1 MARLANTS
9 VDEVQAS
16 RLDVARDFAV
26 QHQIYVVL
34 KGYRTLIATPEG
46 KVFIN
51 PLGNP
56 GMATGGTGDVL
67 TGVLAA
73 WLAQLL
79 DAEAACKIARVPAR
93 ARRRSDRGRRRG
105 SGDDGRRPCRAS
117 RRRRARADRPPAR
130 KAIQWPVLRSSPR
143 HSEQET
149 FALGEKVAATLQPGT
164 FVLLHGDLGAGKTAF
179 VRGMAAGLGA
189 NPDDVSSPTF
199 VLIQHYKGRDA
210 ADARRSVPPRQRRCC
225 R

>member
-1 MARLANTS
+1 MQS
-9 VDEVQAS
+9 S

-79 DAEAACKIARVPAR
+79 DAEAACKIGVYLHALAGDLAEADEGEVAMTAGDLAAHLGDAVLELT
-93 ARRRSDRGRRRG
+93 ARRRVKPSNGQ
-105 SGDDGRRPCRAS
+105 S
-117 RRRRARADRPPAR
+117 
-130 KAIQWPVLRSSPR
+130 
-143 HSEQET
+143 
-149 FALGEKVAATLQPGT
+149 
-164 FVLLHGDLGAGKTAF
+164 
-179 VRGMAAGLGA
+179 
-189 NPDDVSSPTF
+189 
-199 VLIQHYKGRDA
+199 
-210 ADARRSVPPRQRRCC
+210 
-225 R
+225 